1 MTEGGRSASV
11 VAAWLAVVC
20 ALLLAANWEADRQE
34 RVRLAAF
41 HGELANLAQVSEAI
55 MAARLRAYDHSLL
68 SLRELYLD
76 DPARFGQRIQWMRS
90 GPLADRELLV
100 VVVDD
105 AGHLAFTDTPNA
117 TPGLYLGDRAY
128 YRYFAD
134 GGKDRYYIDEPAFG
148 RATRR
153 YSVPLVRPMY
163 DRQSRFKGVVALSV
177 RQDSLADFGPTLHL
191 TGDATV
197 TVVTL
202 RGAVVTR
209 SRDLAQVQGSSIA
222 PPLLAQIAAQQEGVV
237 ADAQVAA
244 GVRRTVAYR
253 RIADTPLIIYVAAS
267 TDEILRVS
275 AEQRRVLLAVTSL
288 ASLLALLL
296 LVTHLQRRKI
306 TAKFIATQ
314 QGYLKE
320 SQRIAKMGSWELD
333 LATGSFRWSDGMY
346 PLCGVAPG
354 ATAPDLRG
362 FLAQVDPAGR
372 AGLRAA
378 LEQAASE
385 GSGYLEYQLHRADG
399 QQLAV
404 AMRCEAVRDKSGKAQ
419 TLIGTLRDISERKK
433 AEAQINDLAFFDQLT
448 RLPNRTLFFDRLKQ
462 AMAASARSGAF
473 GALLF
478 IDLDNFKSL
487 NDTLGHDVGDL
498 LLKEVAQRLTAAV
511 REGDTVARL
520 GGDEFLVLLPGLSG
534 DAAEAGSGVETVAEK
549 ILEALGRPYRL
560 KSDAHRST
568 ASIGVALFKGDGATI
583 DELMKQADIAM
594 YKAKDAG
601 RNLTHFFDPT
611 LEAAVKERVALEAD
625 LRRALDEKQF
635 LLYYQAQ
642 VAEDGR
648 LIGAEALV
656 RWQHP
661 LRGMVAPGEFIPL
674 AEESGL
680 ILPLGYWVLRTACA
694 QLVAW
699 AERPELARLSVSVN
713 VSPRQ
718 FHQIDFVDQVLAVL
732 TITGA
737 NPLRLKLELTES
749 LLVENMQDIIAKMS
763 ALKAV
768 GVSFSLDD
776 FGTGYSSL
784 SYLKRLPLDQL
795 KIDQSFVRDV
805 LTDPND
811 AAIARTIVALG
822 QSLGMG
828 VIAEGVETEAQ
839 RDFLAGHGCH
849 AYQGYFFSRP
859 LPLDGFEAFATRR

>member
-34 RVRLAAF
+34 RVRLEAF

-105 AGHLAFTDTPNA
+105 AGRLAFTDTPNA

-128 YRYFAD
+128 YRYFAA

-163 DRQSRFKGVVALSV
+163 DRQNKFKGVVALSV

-202 RGAVVTR
+202 RGAIVTR

-222 PPLLAQIAAQQEGVV
+222 PPLLAQIAARQEGVV
-237 ADAQVAA
+237 ADVQVAA
-244 GVRRTVAYR
+244 GVRRIVAYR

-267 TDEILRVS
+267 PDEILRVA

-296 LVTHLQRRKI
+296 LVAHLQRKKI
-306 TAKFIATQ
+306 SAKFIASQ

-346 PLCGVAPG
+346 PLCGVATG
-354 ATAPDLRG
+354 AAAPDLRW
-362 FLAQVDPAGR
+362 FLAQVDQAGR
-372 AGLRAA
+372 AGLHAA
-378 LEQAASE
+378 LEEAASE
-385 GSGYLEYQLHRADG
+385 GSGYLEYQLRRADG

-404 AMRCEAVRDKSGKAQ
+404 AMCCEAVRDKSGKAQ
-419 TLIGTLRDISERKK
+419 TLIGTLRDISERKN

-462 AMAASARSGAF
+462 AMAASARSGAY

-534 DAAEAGSGVETVAEK
+534 DAAEAGSGVETVADK

-560 KSDAHRST
+560 KNDAHRST

-642 VAEDGR
+642 VADEGR
-648 LIGAEALV
+648 LIGAEALL

-674 AEESGL
+674 AEESGP
-680 ILPLGYWVLRTACA
+680 ILPLGYWVLRTACD

-718 FHQIDFVDQVLAVL
+718 FHQTDFVDQVLAVL

-763 ALKAV
+763 ALKEV

-805 LTDPND
+805 LTDAND

-839 RDFLAGHGCH
+839 RDFLASHGCH
-849 AYQGYFFSRP
+849 VFQGYFFSRP
-859 LPLDGFEAFATRR
+859 LPLGGFEAFATRR